1 MPDFES
7 HLRQAERN
15 ERVASHLAT
24 FPDWQTVALFY
35 AALHYVDAYLAQ
47 RFGAQGHP
55 TSHQA
60 RLRFLARDPAL
71 TGVYQ
76 QYRELLDRS
85 QDARYNALDVPEA
98 SAQELMREQFAL
110 VRSRIRTL
118 LNLPP

>member
-71 TGVYQ
+71 GHQKTP
-76 QYRELLDRS
+76 S
-85 QDARYNALDVPEA
+85 PPEKA
-98 SAQELMREQFAL
+98 YAYESVM
-110 VRSRIRTL
+110 
-118 LNLPP
+118 